1 MLKLSTRENMK
12 SIAKFLLAVF
22 SFAPMTVAA
31 APVSQTAGSNLT
43 GYNGSMGSVMG
54 NQWNAATNPRQG
66 SQNSGA
72 KADVGNCEAVILR
85 CAKPKCAGGG
95 CADMA
100 VAQSI
105 AAGCVNSNATC
116 KKHGDAL
123 ISSVAGQ
130 LVASST
136 AVVNQQAAAAA
147 AAQASADQNNQMMQQ
162 QMQQMQ
168 QQMMQMQEQ
177 SNAQIASL
185 QSQLV
190 ESQQATADAVAAA
203 AQNAAQSVAANTST
217 VIDAG
222 TGLNAVQTAAAKS
235 GVDEEVISRATIT
248 GQILTSMEG
257 VDTSL
262 NNLKTAMRAAFKYA
276 GCNEVNGDNCTGPK
290 RVKKFREL
298 ANKFM
303 EPYDA
308 LSDNLEDALY
318 KAQSVGVDLG
328 NIYMFFSGSCN
339 SWAEYICRGSN
350 TNMVYTT
357 SGKSCQMMNCNG
369 LQSVSNTPCVDGK
382 VLICNNTNE
391 ANCVGGKSKSGN
403 GIRGGHECYDGQVVP
418 PEDLVACAINKT
430 LNSEDPVTRDQIL
443 NPDTTENGSIRIGCA
458 GSGLGVGLIKRRSSS
473 GKGKSGIDIDLLE
486 LIINQSESGSKF
498 QTTCSTTIK
507 EKNDNS
513 YGSACYCGLGRG
525 KNHETAVK
533 KLRAVTISKT
543 LKDGQQGVCCS
554 EEGQDKCNVDCYD
567 MTLDVSYI
575 DPLFAL
581 CDTHVWND
589 GQQDNDKIT
598 TDSEKQKRVKE
609 IIGLKSTVITQ
620 QMYKQY
626 TTLEKML
633 KQLKIML
640 EKEVL
645 KASLQVS
652 GASGDGDSSGGTDK
666 VEFTKCSAFDDETAL
681 SCLRDNY
688 AKMQP
693 LVESGRLNTNYKKQL
708 KEDCAVVEA
717 LGLWTSADGKSCDVC
732 QSLNSKKNMQ
742 DCLNVIAWGI
752 NKLNKRIK
760 EENSKNNSVGFR
772 LVTQ

>member
-1 MLKLSTRENMK
+1 MK

-22 SFAPMTVAA
+22 SFAPMTVVA

-350 TNMVYTT
+350 TNMVYSTRSKNRPKCVQVPCTATKNAAAAITAGCWEEKCT
-357 SGKSCQMMNCNG
+357 SETVGVNCVNGKSQ
-369 LQSVSNTPCVDGK
+369 
-382 VLICNNTNE
+382 
-391 ANCVGGKSKSGN
+391 SGN

-430 LNSEDPVTRDQIL
+430 LNSDDPVTRDQIL

-458 GSGLGVGLIKRRSSS
+458 GSGLGAGLIKRRSSS

-498 QTTCSTTIK
+498 AEKCETGTTG
-507 EKNDNS
+507 NA
-513 YGSACYCGLGRG
+513 YGSACYCGLGLAG
-525 KNHETAVK
+525 KSHDIAVK

-543 LKDGQQGVCCS
+543 LKDGTKGVCCS
-554 EEGQDKCNVDCYD
+554 EEGQKNCNVDCYN

-589 GQQDNDKIT
+589 GKKDNEKIT
-598 TDSEKQKRVKE
+598 TDSEKQKHVKE

-708 KEDCAVVEA
+708 KEDCAVVQA
-717 LGLWTSADGKSCDVC
+717 LFADDDKFNSFCNTYNCNTLNGKT
-732 QSLNSKKNMQ
+732 QMQ
-742 DCLNVIAWGI
+742 NCLNGIAGGI
-752 NKLNKRIK
+752 NALNKRIK
-760 EENSKNNSVGFR
+760 KENSDNNSMRFQFVPAGK
-772 LVTQ
+772 